1 MAASIFAAAYHFTH
15 VDDDFG
21 EGDSANLIRRNP
33 RSYREAQR
41 SYECEERRA
50 VV

>member
-1 MAASIFAAAYHFTH
+1 MAGRIFAAAYQFPH

-21 EGDSANLIRRNP
+21 KGDSQTLVRSYP

-41 SYECEERRA
+41 SYEREETQTIA
-50 VV
+50 